1 MYTLIIGNKNY
12 SSWSLRAWLALRATG
27 IPFSEQKLGLFTPEF
42 AERLGGITPA
52 GLVPVLLDGDF
63 AVWDSLAIC
72 EYAAERHPEAG
83 LWPADPHA
91 RARARSLAAQMEAGL
106 WPADPHARA
115 RARSLAAQ
123 MHSGFGQLRQL
134 LPMNVEA
141 KLSGIDYSAAQG
153 DISRVQAIWHDTRAE
168 FGQGGP
174 FLFGKFS
181 AADAFYAPVVS
192 RFTTYGVPAAGAVR
206 EYMDAVLAL
215 PAMQEWTRD
224 ACAEGVFVPA
234 DEPYR
239 THR

>member
-91 RARARSLAAQMEAGL
+91 RARARSLAAQM
-106 WPADPHARA
+106 
-115 RARSLAAQ
+115 
-123 MHSGFGQLRQL
+123 HSGFGQLRQL

-168 FGQGGP
+168 FGQDGP

>member
-12 SSWSLRAWLALRATG
+12 SSWSMRPWIALRQAG
-27 IPFSEQKLGLFTPEF
+27 IPFTEQKVGLFTDEF
-42 AERLGGITPA
+42 SQRVGAVSPA

-63 AVWDSLAIC
+63 AVWDTLAIC

-83 LWPADPHA
+83 LWPKDAK
-91 RARARSLAAQMEAGL
+91 
-106 WPADPHARA
+106 ARA

-123 MHSGFGQLRQL
+123 MHSGFGALRQAM
-134 LPMNVEA
+134 PMNIEA
-141 KLSGIDYSAAQG
+141 SLPGIDFPEAALA
-153 DISRVQAIWHDTRAE
+153 DVARVQAIWQETRAQ

-174 FLFGKFS
+174 FLFGAFS
-181 AADAFYAPVVS
+181 IADAFFAPVVS
-192 RFTTYGVPAAGAVR
+192 RFTTYGIAASGPVR

-224 ACAEGVFVPA
+224 ALAEATFVEA

-239 THR
+239 KHR

>member
-12 SSWSLRAWLALRATG
+12 SSWSLRPWIAMRATG
-27 IPFSEQKLGLFTPEF
+27 MAFTEQKLGFFTEEF
-42 AERLGGITPA
+42 SRRVSAVSPA

-72 EYAAERHPEAG
+72 EYLAERHPEAR
-83 LWPADPHA
+83 LWPQDPK
-91 RARARSLAAQMEAGL
+91 
-106 WPADPHARA
+106 ARA

-123 MHSGFGQLRQL
+123 MHSGFGAMRQA

-141 KLSGIDYSAAQG
+141 RLPGIDLPEAAQQ
-153 DISRVQAIWHDTRAE
+153 DISRLQAIWHDTRAE

-174 FLFGKFS
+174 FLFGEFS
-181 AADAFYAPVVS
+181 IADAFFAPVVS
-192 RFTTYGVPAAGAVR
+192 RFNTYGIAAAGSVR
-206 EYMDAVLAL
+206 DYMDAVLAL

-224 ACAEGVFVPA
+224 ALAEATFVPE

-239 THR
+239 KHR

>member
-12 SSWSLRAWLALRATG
+12 SSWSLRPWIALRATG
-27 IPFSEQKLGLFTPEF
+27 IPFTEQKLGFFTEEF
-42 AERLGGITPA
+42 SRRVSAVSPA

-72 EYAAERHPEAG
+72 EYLAESRPEAG
-83 LWPADPHA
+83 LWPQDPK
-91 RARARSLAAQMEAGL
+91 
-106 WPADPHARA
+106 ARA

-123 MHSGFGQLRQL
+123 MHSGFGAMRQA

-141 KLSGIDYSAAQG
+141 QLPGIALPEAAQK
-153 DISRVQAIWHDTRAE
+153 DISRLQAIWHDTRAE

-174 FLFGKFS
+174 FLFGRFS
-181 AADAFYAPVVS
+181 IADAFFAPVVS
-192 RFTTYGVPAAGAVR
+192 RFTTYGIAAAGPVR
-206 EYMDAVLAL
+206 DYMDAVLAL

-224 ACAEGVFVPA
+224 ALAEATFVPE

-239 THR
+239 KHR

>member
-72 EYAAERHPEAG
+72 EYAAERHP
-83 LWPADPHA
+83 
-91 RARARSLAAQMEAGL
+91 EAGL

-215 PAMQEWTRD
+215 LAMQEWTGD

>member
-12 SSWSLRAWLALRATG
+12 SSWSMRPWIALRQAG
-27 IPFSEQKLGLFTPEF
+27 IPFTEQKVGLFTDEF
-42 AERLGGITPA
+42 SQRVGAVSPA

-63 AVWDSLAIC
+63 AVWDTLAIC

-83 LWPADPHA
+83 LWPKDAK
-91 RARARSLAAQMEAGL
+91 
-106 WPADPHARA
+106 ARA

-123 MHSGFGQLRQL
+123 MHSGFGALRQAM
-134 LPMNVEA
+134 PMNVEA
-141 KLSGIDYSAAQG
+141 SLPGLDFPEAALA
-153 DISRVQAIWHDTRAE
+153 DVARVQGIWQETRAQ

-174 FLFGKFS
+174 FLFGAFS
-181 AADAFYAPVVS
+181 IADAFFAPVVS
-192 RFTTYGVPAAGAVR
+192 RFTTYGIAASGPVR

-224 ACAEGVFVPA
+224 ALAEATFVEA

-239 THR
+239 KHR

>member
-83 LWPADPHA
+83 LWPAH
-91 RARARSLAAQMEAGL
+91 
-106 WPADPHARA
+106 PHARA

-123 MHSGFGQLRQL
+123 MHSGFGQLRQV
-134 LPMNVEA
+134 LPMNIEA
-141 KLSGIDYSAAQG
+141 TLSGIDYSAAQG

-168 FGQGGP
+168 FGQDGP

-224 ACAEGVFVPA
+224 ACAEGMFVPD